1 MPGSPFPTSIAPPP
15 RLPTALLLGVRE
27 WFVLALV
34 VIALYGRS
42 IAATPSRP
50 LPRWLGRSGRSPRRS
65 SGSLRLVADRWASVL
80 ALLAV
85 MGLIAWVALTWLVTR
100 PA

>member
-1 MPGSPFPTSIAPPP
+1 MPGSPFPTSIEPSL

-34 VIALYGRS
+34 VVVLFGRS
-42 IAATPSRP
+42 VATAPGRP

-65 SGSLRLVADRWASVL
+65 SGPLRLVADRWASVL
-80 ALLAV
+80 ALLTV
-85 MGLIAWVALTWLVTR
+85 MGLIAWVAMTWLVTR